1 MSPSRRFARNPPALS
16 SGHLMRIR
24 RRSAFSKLDGTDR
37 TAMTDRTPTAT
48 AAGTPFVGREAE
60 LDQLLRALGETVR
73 RRGCLV
79 LVGGEPGIGKSRLAD
94 QLAIRAR
101 EDLMR
106 VFVGRCWEGVG
117 APAYWPW
124 VQVFRTIIRTTDDA
138 DLRHQLGAG
147 AADIAQI
154 VVELRE
160 TLGDLPAAG
169 EVESESARFQLFDSA
184 TTFLRR
190 AAKESPLLIIIDDL
204 HAADMPTILYLRFV
218 ASQLA
223 DAPIMVVCTYRE
235 MELAADPALATGVGE
250 IARQPGTLSLSL
262 GGLGEASVRRLIE
275 ATAGVSPGSSLV
287 NAIMR
292 ETGGNPLFLGEAVRL
307 LAAEGRLGEVAT
319 GQALDLPLPAG
330 IRDVIIRRARHLP
343 AETVD
348 LLIHAAAL
356 GPEFVTEVLRRVDRL
371 LAGGDAR
378 PPWRGEPRRTGG
390 AGAGQPWVA
399 SVSPTTS
406 FARRSTTSCLPDV
419 E

>member
-1 MSPSRRFARNPPALS
+1 
-16 SGHLMRIR
+16 MRIR
-24 RRSAFSKLDGTDR
+24 RRSASNLDGTDR
-37 TAMTDRTPTAT
+37 TAMTNRTPTAT

-223 DAPIMVVCTYRE
+223 DTIMVVCTSQRWNWPPTRHWRPVSGKSLGSRE
-235 MELAADPALATGVGE
+235 MSA
-250 IARQPGTLSLSL
+250 
-262 GGLGEASVRRLIE
+262 
-275 ATAGVSPGSSLV
+275 
-287 NAIMR
+287 
-292 ETGGNPLFLGEAVRL
+292 
-307 LAAEGRLGEVAT
+307 
-319 GQALDLPLPAG
+319 
-330 IRDVIIRRARHLP
+330 
-343 AETVD
+343 
-348 LLIHAAAL
+348 
-356 GPEFVTEVLRRVDRL
+356 
-371 LAGGDAR
+371 
-378 PPWRGEPRRTGG
+378 
-390 AGAGQPWVA
+390 
-399 SVSPTTS
+399 
-406 FARRSTTSCLPDV
+406 
-419 E
+419 